1 MGVIVANSDA
11 NSKMTTLREVA
22 ARAGVSL
29 ATASCAL
36 GQGKRRVSDAMR
48 ERVQRAADELGYE
61 LRPRGRRRGQ
71 PLFMAAVVPDLGN
84 AFFAAVTSA
93 LCEALAAEG
102 HRLVVAPS
110 REDPALE
117 DELVAMLSARVD
129 GLALAPAQRVGPA
142 TLAFAERGSP
152 VVLVDRDG
160 GAPQLPSVAMDNF
173 DSAFRATMILVE
185 SGFER
190 IALVNGPQ
198 RISTARDRTEGYLA
212 ALAAGGL
219 QRNDRWVWFGEFEFA
234 DARRAVDWLLQ
245 APERP
250 DAIFSTSAALTSGV
264 LTALRQHGLR
274 WPEDIAVVGFGDATY
289 AALVEPGVTV
299 VEQPTR
305 SIGETAA
312 RILLSRP
319 SPRQE
324 APHVL
329 IPSKL
334 VLRDSHWR
342 RARARPHQQ
351 RAFRAAAAVP

>member
-1 MGVIVANSDA
+1 MGVIV
-11 NSKMTTLREVA
+11 
-22 ARAGVSL
+22 
-29 ATASCAL
+29 
-36 GQGKRRVSDAMR
+36 
-48 ERVQRAADELGYE
+48 
-61 LRPRGRRRGQ
+61 
-71 PLFMAAVVPDLGN
+71 PDLTN
-84 AFFAAVTSA
+84 TFFAAVTGSLA
-93 LCEALAAEG
+93 NALAANG
-102 HRLVVAPS
+102 HRILVAPS
-110 REDPALE
+110 RDDPALE
-117 DELVAMLSARVD
+117 DDLVAGLASRID
-129 GLALAPAQRVGPA
+129 GLAVAPAQRVGPA
-142 TLAFAERGSP
+142 TLALAKKGIP

-190 IALVNGPQ
+190 IALVNGEQ
-198 RISTARDRTEGYLA
+198 RICTARDRTEGYLA

-219 QRNDRWVWFGEFEFA
+219 QRNDQWVWFGEFNFE

-250 DAIFSTSAALTSGV
+250 DAIFSTSATLTSGV
-264 LTALRQHGLR
+264 LTGLRQHGLR
-274 WPEDIAVVGFGDATY
+274 WPDDMAVVGFGDAAY

-299 VEQPTR
+299 IEQPTR

-312 RILLSRP
+312 RILLSRGG
-319 SPRQE
+319 SQQE

-342 RARARPHQQ
+342 KARSRPHRQ
-351 RAFRAAAAVP
+351 RALRVAAVPAR